1 MGAWTYE
8 STPVDGGMRVT
19 ATLTSMMRVYLDDSG
34 AHFVRLVF
42 RDDPIW
48 GHDTHLALESGD
60 FDCPTGCSVDIAI
73 DGGPLRTINA
83 SRPETSLSEQPTPIL
98 SMREPRELWY
108 ALRDAQLLT
117 VDFPAR
123 GKGMQRASFDVSG
136 LDRSRLSWDQQPYA
150 RTHAPA
156 T

>member
-1 MGAWTYE
+1 MSAWTYE
-8 STPVDGGMRVT
+8 STPVDGGTRVT
-19 ATLTSMMRVYLDDSG
+19 ATLTSMMRVYLDGSG
-34 AHFVRLVF
+34 ANFVRLVF

-48 GHDTHLALESGD
+48 GYDAHLALESGD
-60 FDCPTGCSVDIAI
+60 FDCPTGCSVDIAV
-73 DGGPLRTINA
+73 DSGPSRTINA
-83 SRPETSLSEQPTPIL
+83 SRPESSTPIL
-98 SMREPRELWY
+98 SIREPRELWY

-136 LDRSRLSWDQQPYA
+136 LDRSRLNWDQQPHA
-150 RTHAPA
+150 RTHASA

>member
-8 STPVDGGMRVT
+8 STPVDGGTRVT

-34 AHFVRLVF
+34 ANFVRLVF

-48 GHDTHLALESGD
+48 GYDAHLALESGD

-73 DGGPLRTINA
+73 DGGPLRTVNA
-83 SRPETSLSEQPTPIL
+83 SRPETFYSERPTPIL
-98 SMREPRELWY
+98 SIREPRELWY

-136 LDRSRLSWDQQPYA
+136 LDRSRLDWDQQPYA